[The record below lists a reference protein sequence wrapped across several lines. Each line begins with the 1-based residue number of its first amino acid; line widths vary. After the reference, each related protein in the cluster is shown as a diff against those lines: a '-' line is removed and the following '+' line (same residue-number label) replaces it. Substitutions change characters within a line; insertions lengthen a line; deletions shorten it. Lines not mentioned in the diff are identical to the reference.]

1 MKSNIFI
8 TIFAAVVVT
17 CLNFPGFMNKSLSS
31 VQIIAGTMT
40 VLFLLICYQVY
51 SYFSHLEKPVK
62 TGKIT
67 TSQPDGITKET
78 KLPPFNPDCNV
89 EDLVST
95 VLNTYKSSEA
105 AISQETVQRLK
116 DELDTYRQSYLWC
129 IRMQQLYGDRW
140 TGMFQCAT
148 LPLEPAEYSK
158 MRSLIAEVA
167 LQTVD
172 FCRYRTRYINLTER
186 MQVNPRMILLGC
198 SPAEAGAKS
207 LSDNPFEI
215 PKEVLA
221 LQELFLNDK
230 VQLTNASIHGYIP
243 NNNND

>member
-8 TIFAAVVVT
+8 TLFAAVAVA
-17 CLNFPGFMNKSLSS
+17 CLNFPGFMDKHLSP
-31 VQIIAGTMT
+31 VQIVAGTLT
-40 VLFLLICYQVY
+40 ILFLLICYQVY
-51 SYFSHLEKPVK
+51 SYFSHLEKPAK
-62 TGKIT
+62 AGKIT
-67 TSQPDGITKET
+67 TSQPDGITKGA

-129 IRMQQLYGDRW
+129 IRMQQLYGEQW
-140 TGMFQCAT
+140 TDMFQCAT

-221 LQELFLNDK
+221 LQELFQNDK
-230 VQLTNASIHGYIP
+230 VELTYASIHGYIP
-243 NNNND
+243 NSNND